1 MERRASSSS
10 SSASALLRFPRLR
23 TAWMVVGSALL
34 LGGLSF
40 YLWRKTRLWRE
51 VLLFKRDI
59 NRRLQQERQQ
69 RKARGEAPCF
79 RDMLLGVAVGD
90 AFGAGIEFKSRE
102 WILENV
108 DFSRYLNERKGS
120 WGEGFSAG
128 MWTDDT
134 EMTIGTMKAMM
145 ECEILNSEILLTY
158 WLNEYKLSEYRN
170 GVPRQGHGGIRNFF
184 TGGCTIEE
192 LRQQNR
198 EKEYPGN
205 APPMRAIPLAFIQD
219 DPQRQFHYALL
230 NADATHPHPKARVAS
245 YLIVKAAEYMIIKRE
260 EPRGIIDYC
269 LASCGVEKIDEETY
283 DYLRE
288 VNQLEDYHVLEERSR
303 NRERRRRER
312 MEKRKDRDEEDYEE
326 DEEEECGI
334 DYELL
339 CGPQPI
345 PTYNINGVGPDSMRT
360 AGCVLYILKFY
371 RSPMDT
377 LRIAIQMG
385 GDVDSL
391 ASICLGI
398 VGGRYGL
405 TGLPS
410 WMFDQLE
417 AKDELIALAKRF
429 EEFVAEAESCVLP

>member
-1 MERRASSSS
+1 MSI
-10 SSASALLRFPRLR
+10 SSASTETACQDKATAAFGLLYIFSFSLPVLLSSFFLSSFFLHSSFP
-23 TAWMVVGSALL
+23 V
-34 LGGLSF
+34 LSF
-40 YLWRKTRLWRE
+40 
-51 VLLFKRDI
+51 LLF
-59 NRRLQQERQQ
+59 
-69 RKARGEAPCF
+69 CF
-79 RDMLLGVAVGD
+79 LVPSH
-90 AFGAGIEFKSRE
+90 F
-102 WILENV
+102 
-108 DFSRYLNERKGS
+108 FSVS
-120 WGEGFSAG
+120 FCFSF
-128 MWTDDT
+128 
-134 EMTIGTMKAMM
+134 
-145 ECEILNSEILLTY
+145 
-158 WLNEYKLSEYRN
+158 LSS
-170 GVPRQGHGGIRNFF
+170 RNFF